1 MSSLRE
7 TLKKLNED
15 TLVAIG
21 AKDGHSYMY
30 FGPAGDT
37 ETIEKLFDKY
47 YKRVKTRRQTALGAL
62 SKLLSEPLEMKDG
75 DAEYLDKLLRKADEV
90 AKHRNSYVAA
100 TKYVGE
106 YKPAMDREVVDK
118 YRKEVDNCR
127 AIIVEGME
135 QGEFWTREEFVKKF
149 KK

>member
-21 AKDGHSYMY
+21 AKDGHSFMY

-47 YKRVKTRRQTALGAL
+47 YKRVKTQRQTALGAL
-62 SKLLSEPLEMKDG
+62 SKLLSEPLEKEDG

-90 AKHRNSYVAA
+90 AKRRNSYVAA

-106 YKPAMDREVVDK
+106 YKPVMDREVVDR

-127 AIIVEGME
+127 AILVEGME
-135 QGEFWTREEFVKKF
+135 QGEFWTKEEFDQKF